1 MSTAILPSGDQ
12 IELACGDQRAV
23 IVEVGGGLRTYRVG
37 DWDVLDGYGETDMC
51 SGGRGQPLMPWPNR
65 LRDGRYTYGGE
76 SFQLGLSEP
85 STATAIHG
93 LVRWA
98 NWTVA
103 RRSAAH
109 VRMEHVLHAQAGY
122 PYVLA
127 LAIEYALDDHGL
139 TVHTE
144 ATNRGAAPCPFGAGA
159 HPYLA
164 AGTATID
171 SCLLQVPAARRL
183 RTDEHSLPI
192 GSDAVADTDYD
203 FRGARP
209 IGATQLDTGYYELA
223 RDADARARVTL
234 SDPATSRTVTLW
246 QDENYPYVMVFTGD
260 ALPEP
265 GRRRQ
270 GLAVEPMTCAPDA
283 FNSGDGL
290 LTLAPGQTFSGEWGI
305 EPARAGPDAER
316 VRSPA
321 GGARTVT

>member
-12 IELACGDQRAV
+12 IELARGDHRAV

-37 DWDVLDGYGETDMC
+37 DWDVLDGYSETDMC

-65 LRDGRYTYGGE
+65 VRDGRYTYGGE

-85 STATAIHG
+85 SSGTAIHG

-103 RRSAAH
+103 TRSTAH

-122 PYVLA
+122 PYILA
-127 LAIEYALDDHGL
+127 LAIEYTLEDSGL

-144 ATNRGAAPCPFGAGA
+144 ASNRGAHPCPFGAGA

-164 AGTATID
+164 AGTQTID

-183 RTDEHSLPI
+183 CTDEHSVPI
-192 GSDAVADTDYD
+192 GSDAVPGTDYD
-203 FRGARP
+203 FRAARP
-209 IGATQLDTGYYELA
+209 IGSTQLDTGYYELA
-223 RDADARARVTL
+223 RDGDRRARVTL
-234 SDPATSRTVTLW
+234 SDPATGRTVTLW
-246 QDENYPYVMVFTGD
+246 QDESYPYVMVFTGD

-265 GRRRQ
+265 ERRRQ
-270 GLAVEPMTCAPDA
+270 GLAVEPMTCAPNA

-290 LTLAPGQTFSGEWGI
+290 LTLAPGERFSGLWGI
-305 EPARAGPDAER
+305 EPAR
-316 VRSPA
+316 
-321 GGARTVT
+321 GGADAHRARSTASGVRTVT